1 VKRDWELNRAVFH
14 YQYESGSQKW
24 LGCFAFVR
32 LVIAAPE
39 KASED
44 TQLRRKGG

>member
-1 VKRDWELNRAVFH
+1 VSEERGACNELRQPVRNGSAV
-14 YQYESGSQKW
+14 
-24 LGCFAFVR
+24 FAFVR